1 MSAIIYNAIILWN
14 CFANLKQIAP
24 KTVES
29 TVKQRRCPQTGK
41 LHASCQI
48 PIRPSSS

>member
-29 TVKQRRCPQTGK
+29 TAKTAP
-41 LHASCQI
+41 L
-48 PIRPSSS
+48 SSNRKITRQLSDPDTAQ